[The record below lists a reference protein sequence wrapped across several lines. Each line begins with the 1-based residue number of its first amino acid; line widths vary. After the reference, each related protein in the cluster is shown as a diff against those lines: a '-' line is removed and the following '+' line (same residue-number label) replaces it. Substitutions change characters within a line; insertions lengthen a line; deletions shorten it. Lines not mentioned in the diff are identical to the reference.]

1 MSEEM
6 RNEMIEE
13 TVEVEVYDYD
23 ESEVEGRRSIKG
35 VVIGVGSVAITGAT
49 ALAIK
54 NRDKIKEKLEERK
67 IKKLEAKGY
76 EIIRPELPDEIDG
89 SDSNDVESEK

>member
-1 MSEEM
+1 MEDK

-13 TVEVEVYDYD
+13 TEVVIEVEDY
-23 ESEVEGRRSIKG
+23 EEPVEGRRSLKG
-35 VVIGVGSVAITGAT
+35 VVIGVGSVMVTGAT

-54 NRDKIKEKLEERK
+54 NRDKIKDKLEERK

-76 EIIRPELPDEIDG
+76 TVIVPETPVEVEDE
-89 SDSNDVESEK
+89 SNSKDSEK

>member
-23 ESEVEGRRSIKG
+23 EPEVEGKRSIKG
-35 VVIGVGSVAITGAT
+35 VVIGVGSVMVTGAT

-76 EIIRPELPDEIDG
+76 EIIRPELPEEIDG
-89 SDSNDVESEK
+89 SDSSDVESEK